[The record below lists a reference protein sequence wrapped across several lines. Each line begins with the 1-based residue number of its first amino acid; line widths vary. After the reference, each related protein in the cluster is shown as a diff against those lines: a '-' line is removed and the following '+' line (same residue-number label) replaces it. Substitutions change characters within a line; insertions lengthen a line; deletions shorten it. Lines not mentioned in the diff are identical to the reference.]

1 MVLYRAVILD
11 FYDFQA
17 SSEYRFEVHYQE
29 HEVVRETPAFYIIKI
44 NGKERRVGKKSINQ
58 FAATTKEKAFKD
70 LRFRNR
76 FQIRILQSSL
86 KNAEAVREFLKLTT
100 NSNGYDIKPE

>member
-11 FYDFQA
+11 FGEFDL
-17 SSEYRFEVHYQE
+17 SSVVRFEVHYQE

-58 FAATTKEKAFKD
+58 FAATTKQKAFKD
-70 LRFRNR
+70 LQFRNR
-76 FQIRILQSSL
+76 FQIRILKSSL
-86 KNAEAVREFLKLTT
+86 KNAEAVQEFLNSTT
-100 NSNGYDIKPE
+100 NSNGYNIKPE